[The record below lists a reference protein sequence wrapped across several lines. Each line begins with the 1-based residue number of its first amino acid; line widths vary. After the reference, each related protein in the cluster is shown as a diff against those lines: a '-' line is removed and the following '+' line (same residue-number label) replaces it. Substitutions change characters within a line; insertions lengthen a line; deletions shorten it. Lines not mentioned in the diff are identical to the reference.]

1 MIQTRPLLRVMKPG
15 AWEKTFKL
23 TDKSLPTQYLSMKSF
38 LIQGARPKDKNLI
51 TLQGFQMGYRCVL
64 KLITTAAIGSVVIA
78 DDKLGFEYTPVKA
91 GWTGHDS
98 FSYSLVGPTGYESD
112 AQCIHVYIG

>member
-15 AWEKTFKL
+15 AWEKTFKI
-23 TDKSLPTQYLSMKSF
+23 TDKSLLVHYLSMKSF
-38 LIQGARPKDKNLI
+38 LIQGARPKDKNVLDRD
-51 TLQGFQMGYRCVL
+51 GFQMGYRCVL
-64 KLITTAAIGSVVIA
+64 KLITPPGIGSVAIS
-78 DDKLGFEYTPVKA
+78 DDKLGFEYTPLKA